1 MTTINVTNAR
11 KQLYT
16 IIEDVNSSHNPIHIT
31 SKKGSAVLISEE
43 DWSSIEETL
52 HLSSIPG
59 MAESIKKG
67 LAEPIDKCVNTLD
80 W

>member
-11 KQLYT
+11 KKLYSL
-16 IIEDVNSSHNPIHIT
+16 IEDVNSSHDTIHIT
-31 SKKGSAVLISEE
+31 GKNGSAVILSED
-43 DWSSIEETL
+43 DWNSIEETL

-59 MAESIKKG
+59 MTESIKKG
-67 LAEPIDKCVNTLD
+67 LAEPINKCSNKLN